1 MACSVLL
8 TLLSMEPRQT
18 GAIEASLFISA
29 SPSIFARALV
39 TLIQVNLTF
48 SSFEP
53 GFRTVAMKFVIV
65 DTTDAFVETFSIHTC
80 YKTALIKL
88 HFHFCFKDTHY
99 VTYRLRGWRF

>member
-18 GAIEASLFISA
+18 GAIVASFCICA

-39 TLIQVNLTF
+39 TLIQVYLTF
-48 SSFEP
+48 SAFEP
-53 GFRTVAMKFVIV
+53 GIRTVAMKFVVV

-80 YKTALIKL
+80 TKTEL
-88 HFHFCFKDTHY
+88 HFHFCLKETLLHTVCGGGGFNPH
-99 VTYRLRGWRF
+99 F